1 MERAIA
7 DQLEALHPDAFG
19 WALHCCG
26 GDHARAEDVLQN
38 AYLKLAQ
45 ERLRFEGASSFKTW
59 WFGVVRLTALEEF
72 RRQRYRESLLGK
84 LLAQLVGGS
93 AQDPRPS
100 PARQVELD
108 ERTAELRQCLAQL
121 PARQAEVLHLVFY
134 QDLTLREAA
143 AVMRVGLGSVRQ
155 HYQRGKARLRAL
167 LQVSAPDLAA
177 ARPSA
182 APPCLPSPP
191 SSPLSHEPAPE

>member
-45 ERLRFEGASSFKTW
+45 ERLRFDGASAFKTW

-72 RRQRYRESLLGK
+72 RRQRYRESLLGR
-84 LLAQLVGGS
+84 LLAQLTGGA
-93 AQDPRPS
+93 AQDPRPT

-108 ERTAELRQCLAQL
+108 ERTAELRRCLAQL

-143 AVMRVGLGSVRQ
+143 AIMRVGLGSARQ
-155 HYQRGKARLRAL
+155 HYERGKARLRTLL
-167 LQVSAPDLAA
+167 LQAAPDFGPA
-177 ARPSA
+177 PSA
-182 APPCLPSPP
+182 AAVTVAAPAN
-191 SSPLSHEPAPE
+191 PAPD